1 MRYIERRAV
10 WAPLGEVMHRIRTSL
25 WAAAAIAGL
34 SVCGAA
40 DATNFDFTFT
50 QGSFTAA
57 HGTITTAD
65 TANSDGGFDI
75 VGISGTI
82 YTNAIAGL
90 ASPGAELFPN
100 SPDGQLLNS
109 DGIFIDVPDG
119 FLASPY
125 NIFFGPEDFD
135 DPVGH
140 VDYQLG
146 TPFFGSLGGV
156 FSIDRDSGST
166 GSVPEPASWAL
177 MLGGFGMVGGAMR
190 SRRRAA
196 VTI

>member
-1 MRYIERRAV
+1 
-10 WAPLGEVMHRIRTSL
+10 MHRIRTSL
-25 WAAAAIAGL
+25 WAAAAIVGL

-40 DATNFDFTFT
+40 DATVFDFTFT
-50 QGSFTAA
+50 QGTFTAA
-57 HGTITTAD
+57 SGTITTAD
-65 TANSDGGFDI
+65 TANADGGFDI
-75 VGISGTI
+75 TGITGTI

-100 SPDGQLLNS
+100 SPDGQLLDS
-109 DGIFIDVPDG
+109 DGIFIDVPNG

-125 NIFFGPEDFD
+125 NIFFGPEDVD

-156 FSIDRDSGST
+156 FSIEQESGDA
-166 GSVPEPASWAL
+166 GAVPEPASWAL

-196 VTI
+196 VAI